1 MKLLFTPLLVASLLV
16 FSSFAQSGNIDGVI
30 GALKSGNAPELAKY
44 FDDNVELTLPV
55 KSDSYSKAQ
64 AQVILKDFFA
74 NNGVKTFV
82 LKHKGD
88 SPGGNYCIG
97 TLQTKSG
104 NFRAHVFMKI
114 KGSKIFHI
122 PIILFVPVSKA
133 FTFFFKRKEDGT
145 EFCISVKVII
155 ILV

>member
-1 MKLLFTPLLVASLLV
+1 MLNMKLIFTSLVLALSLSLPG
-16 FSSFAQSGNIDGVI
+16 FGQTGNMDGVI
-30 GALKSGNAPELAKY
+30 GALRSGNASGLARY

-74 NNGVKTFV
+74 NNGVKNFE

-97 TLQTKSG
+97 TLLTKSG
-104 NFRAHVFMKI
+104 NFRAHVFMKS
-114 KGSKIFHI
+114 KGNTEV
-122 PIILFVPVSKA
+122 L
-133 FTFFFKRKEDGT
+133 KEIRFQAI
-145 EFCISVKVII
+145 E
-155 ILV
+155 